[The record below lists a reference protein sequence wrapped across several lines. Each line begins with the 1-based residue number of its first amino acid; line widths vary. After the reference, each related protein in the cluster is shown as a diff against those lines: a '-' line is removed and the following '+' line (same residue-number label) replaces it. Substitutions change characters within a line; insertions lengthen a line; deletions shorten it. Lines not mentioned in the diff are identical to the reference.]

1 MEREKEIALVDVLQN
16 EYVLYQLRHG
26 EPPVTVFAFCESL
39 HIDEADFYKYF
50 NSFRALEASIWV
62 RFLEMALQPV
72 LQDSEYETFTA
83 QEKVLS
89 FYYTIVEIFKQNR
102 SFVLLKLSDL
112 SGTDVRPKTLEQFRV
127 RFFNWIDEVLQSGI
141 EKEELAFRPML
152 SERYNEAVWVQFL
165 YIIRVWINDES
176 TDFEITDAAIEKSSA
191 LLFELMKKGA
201 VDLLIDFLKFAY
213 QNKAY

>member
-1 MEREKEIALVDVLQN
+1 MEREEELALVDVLQN

-26 EPPVTVFAFCESL
+26 EAPVTVFAFCESL
-39 HIDEADFYKYF
+39 QIDEAEFYKHF

-62 RFLEMALQPV
+62 RFLETALQPV
-72 LQDSEYETFTA
+72 LDDEEYETFTA
-83 QEKVLS
+83 HEKVLS
-89 FYYTIVEIFKQNR
+89 FYYTIIEVFKQNR
-102 SFVLLKLSDL
+102 SFVVLKLSDL
-112 SGTDVRPKTLEQFRV
+112 SMADVRLKTLEPFRV
-127 RFFNWIDEVLQSGI
+127 HFFNWIDEILQNGI

-176 TDFEITDAAIEKSSA
+176 KDFEVTDAAIEKSSA
-191 LLFELMKKGA
+191 LLFELLKKGA

-213 QNKAY
+213 RNKAY